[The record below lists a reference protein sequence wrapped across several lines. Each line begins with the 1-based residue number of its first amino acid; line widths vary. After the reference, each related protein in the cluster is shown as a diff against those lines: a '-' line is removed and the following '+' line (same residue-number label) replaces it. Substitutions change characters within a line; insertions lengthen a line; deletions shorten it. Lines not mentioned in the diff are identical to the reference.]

1 MKQLLA
7 TFEVEGKRF
16 SVFGAYSLETIKF
29 DEKDFTYPEFY
40 DLSSTTILDGKPKN
54 YKPSGS
60 TFDGRSYDITDM
72 ISGFISDQ
80 MFGEKVYKK
89 IYLEDKLTDLVDQY
103 RKNTV
108 AVKGNDIATYILYG
122 HNLDLYK
129 LEIVTTEYM
138 YYSADDSILMFN
150 AKDCQLISDNYF
162 AEIGL
167 WDSMEAIKVG
177 KEKILWGNLPM
188 E

>member
-16 SVFGAYSLETIKF
+16 SVFGDYSLETIKL
-29 DEKDFTYPEFY
+29 DEKNFAYPEFY
-40 DLSSTTILDGKPKN
+40 NLSSTTILDGKSKN
-54 YKPSGS
+54 YKPSGRNFS
-60 TFDGRSYDITDM
+60 GRSYDVTDM

-80 MFGEKVYKK
+80 ISGGKVYKK

-108 AVKGNDIATYILYG
+108 AVKGNDIPAYILYG

-150 AKDCQLISDNYF
+150 AKTCQLISNNYF
-162 AEIGL
+162 AETGL
-167 WDSMEAIKVG
+167 LDSVDAIKAG
-177 KEKILWGNLPM
+177 KEKLLWGNIP
-188 E
+188 EK